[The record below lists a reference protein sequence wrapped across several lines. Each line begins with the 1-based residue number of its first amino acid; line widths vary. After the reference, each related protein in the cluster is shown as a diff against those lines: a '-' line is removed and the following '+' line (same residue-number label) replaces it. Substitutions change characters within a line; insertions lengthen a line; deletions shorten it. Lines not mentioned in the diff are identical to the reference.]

1 MSQPDPSQNPGF
13 LSNHASSAGSKVELK
28 ENNMDTP
35 EHQTIYERGLEIR
48 KKVVGEEYVEKALE
62 GGKSDFL
69 RPLQQFATVF
79 PPLSYLFLLFL
90 HLISIPYFPVSIN
103 GIIMPLSAG
112 PDSNG

>member
-35 EHQTIYERGLEIR
+35 EHQTIYEKGLEIR

-79 PPLSYLFLLFL
+79 LALSFLFLLFL
-90 HLISIPYFPVSIN
+90 HLISIPYFPISCD
-103 GIIMPLSAG
+103 GIIMSLSAG
-112 PDSNG
+112 SDNNG